1 MRNTPPSADV
11 SDDTLTR
18 ALAEIT
24 SLAENMNEG
33 KRESESRRKL
43 VLWQARIKGRFPS
56 PLVQPHR
63 YVRFPDSEV
72 IYLAHLV
79 FSRLIMDGVLNLT
92 RVVRKTANFFEVVN
106 ASGENALIQVE
117 CLALE
122 TTPRKLVA
130 VLCND
135 LLVLCKDPSH
145 GRDPNSIVELW
156 AVLRMQTVTQPASI
170 VSANSKTST
179 CHSLRMRAN

>member
-1 MRNTPPSADV
+1 
-11 SDDTLTR
+11 
-18 ALAEIT
+18 
-24 SLAENMNEG
+24 
-33 KRESESRRKL
+33 
-43 VLWQARIKGRFPS
+43 
-56 PLVQPHR
+56 
-63 YVRFPDSEV
+63 
-72 IYLAHLV
+72 
-79 FSRLIMDGVLNLT
+79 MDGVLNLT

-106 ASGENALIQVE
+106 AAGENALIQVE

-156 AVLRMQTVTQPASI
+156 AVLRMQTVSQPASI
-170 VSANSKTST
+170 VSANSEIS
-179 CHSLRMRAN
+179 CLRSSRQLLTLNVSSASAR